1 MQKTSRDKLF
11 TLTMVIMLRDEA
23 IPEEIFDYD
32 LSRHQITVIT
42 ELCLPKDNNKV
53 DHDCFSV
60 LYSSQM
66 LILSRR
72 LLHQFLYG
80 ESRDCKIT
88 CQ

>member
-1 MQKTSRDKLF
+1 
-11 TLTMVIMLRDEA
+11 MVIMLRDEA

-53 DHDCFSV
+53 DHDCFSI

-66 LILSRR
+66 LIA
-72 LLHQFLYG
+72 
-80 ESRDCKIT
+80 
-88 CQ
+88 